1 MSILDRVLGD
11 SPLRVAIKLLVAS
24 LLVGIVLAALG
35 WSPRDVYRRL
45 IDFVMSVW
53 ERGFEALGQ
62 FGEYILLGAAIVVP
76 AYIVIRLLRIRS
88 N

>member
-1 MSILDRVLGD
+1 MSALDRLLGD
-11 SPLRVAIKLLVAS
+11 SPWRVIAKLLVAS

-45 IDFVMSVW
+45 IDLAASLWDM
-53 ERGFEALGQ
+53 GFDALAR

-76 AYIVIRLLRIRS
+76 AFIIIRLLRFRR
-88 N
+88 